1 MGRTGKDVFWVAF
14 EPNQIKSASDNVGT
28 FDPGNPDVRFSVAP
42 DEELELDRVNQ
53 AFNNELQKQIDG
65 ELPKGYLYQLGR
77 LGSILRSTGI
87 PDLPIEM
94 SATRLAEKANT
105 EHHLFDIEDVKDL
118 PLYLN
123 KPIGVFEYGNKDKA
137 QNIVVEI
144 QKEDKHFIV
153 GLSLNFK
160 HDGLVV
166 NSIRGLYPKDTHE
179 WLTWIQKNK
188 ALYLN
193 KEKIQA
199 LIAQQQTN
207 PADVNYLDLDL
218 ISKIVRDFQNASVD
232 EENSSR
238 LSVAPDDA
246 FVQAWAK
253 VLLRRDMAGSGVAEN
268 DHCPV
273 WKGGLF
279 HVGL

>member
-1 MGRTGKDVFWVAF
+1 M
-14 EPNQIKSASDNVGT
+14 II
-28 FDPGNPDVRFSVAP
+28 FS
-42 DEELELDRVNQ
+42 E
-53 AFNNELQKQIDG
+53 I
-65 ELPKGYLYQLGR
+65 
-77 LGSILRSTGI
+77 RS
-87 PDLPIEM
+87 L
-94 SATRLAEKANT
+94 K
-105 EHHLFDIEDVKDL
+105 
-118 PLYLN
+118 
-123 KPIGVFEYGNKDKA
+123 
-137 QNIVVEI
+137 VVEI

-166 NSIRGLYPKDTHE
+166 NSIHGLYPKDTHE
-179 WLTWIQKNK
+179 WLTWIQNNK

-273 WKGGLF
+273 
-279 HVGL
+279 